1 MKKTAVKKQDLNTQN
16 LKRGYLSLLYH
27 VILTAAVLLLVFG
40 FVFPLWRVQGQEM
53 FPAIRDGDL
62 LLTSRLDKLY
72 SRGDVV
78 LYEAEGQRH
87 VGRIVARE
95 SDRLEI
101 TKDGNLT
108 VNGAMQSETLFYPTE
123 TEQEE
128 FSIRVSE
135 GCVYILGDHRDAC
148 RDSRDFGPV
157 PTKRVKGKVIGLLR
171 IRDF

>member
-1 MKKTAVKKQDLNTQN
+1 MKKQTAYDKQE
-16 LKRGYLSLLYH
+16 LKRGYLSLLFKLA
-27 VILTAAVLLLVFG
+27 VTAAVLLLFFS
-40 FVFPLWRVQGQEM
+40 FVCLLWRVQGQEM
-53 FPAIRDGDL
+53 FPAVRDGDL
-62 LLTSRLDKLY
+62 LLASRLDKQY

-78 LYEAEGQRH
+78 IYEAEGQRH

-108 VNGAMQSETLFYPTE
+108 VNGAMQSEAVFYPTQA
-123 TEQEE
+123 EQED
-128 FSIRVSE
+128 FSVQVPE

-157 PTKRVKGKVIGLLR
+157 PAEHVKGKVIGLLR
-171 IRDF
+171 IRGF

>member
-1 MKKTAVKKQDLNTQN
+1 MKKQTAYDKQE
-16 LKRGYLSLLYH
+16 LKRGYLSLLFKLA
-27 VILTAAVLLLVFG
+27 VTAAVLVLFFS
-40 FVFPLWRVQGQEM
+40 FVCLLWRVQGQEM
-53 FPAIRDGDL
+53 FPAVRDGDL
-62 LLTSRLDKLY
+62 LLASRLDKQY

-78 LYEAEGQRH
+78 IYEAEGQRR

-108 VNGAMQSETLFYPTE
+108 VNGAMQSEAVFYPTQA
-123 TEQEE
+123 EQED
-128 FSIRVSE
+128 FSVQVPE

-157 PTKRVKGKVIGLLR
+157 PAEHVKGKVIGLLR
-171 IRDF
+171 IRGF

>member
-1 MKKTAVKKQDLNTQN
+1 MKKQTAYDKQE
-16 LKRGYLSLLYH
+16 LKRGYLSLLFKLA
-27 VILTAAVLLLVFG
+27 VTAAVLLLFFS
-40 FVFPLWRVQGQEM
+40 FVCLLWRVQGQEM
-53 FPAIRDGDL
+53 FPAVRDGDL
-62 LLTSRLDKLY
+62 LLASRLDKQY

-78 LYEAEGQRH
+78 IYEAEGQRR

-108 VNGAMQSETLFYPTE
+108 VNGAMQSEAVFYPTQA
-123 TEQEE
+123 EQED
-128 FSIRVSE
+128 FSVQVPE

-157 PTKRVKGKVIGLLR
+157 PAEHVKGKVIGLLR
-171 IRDF
+171 IRGF

>member
-1 MKKTAVKKQDLNTQN
+1 MKKQTAYDKQE
-16 LKRGYLSLLYH
+16 LKRGYLSLLFKLA
-27 VILTAAVLLLVFG
+27 VTAAVLLLFFS
-40 FVFPLWRVQGQEM
+40 FVCLLWRVQGQEM
-53 FPAIRDGDL
+53 FPAVRDGDL
-62 LLTSRLDKLY
+62 LLASRLDKQY

-78 LYEAEGQRH
+78 IYEAEGQRR

-108 VNGAMQSETLFYPTE
+108 VNGAMQSEAVFYPTQA
-123 TEQEE
+123 EQED
-128 FSIRVSE
+128 FSVQVPE

>member
-1 MKKTAVKKQDLNTQN
+1 MKKQTAYDKQE
-16 LKRGYLSLLYH
+16 LKRGYLSLLCKLA
-27 VILTAAVLLLVFG
+27 VTAAVLLLFFS
-40 FVFPLWRVQGQEM
+40 FVCLLWRVQGQEM
-53 FPAIRDGDL
+53 FPAVRDGDL
-62 LLTSRLDKLY
+62 LLASRLDKQY

-78 LYEAEGQRH
+78 IYEAEGQRR

-108 VNGAMQSETLFYPTE
+108 VNGAMQSEAVFYPTQA
-123 TEQEE
+123 EQED
-128 FSIRVSE
+128 FSVQVPE

-157 PTKRVKGKVIGLLR
+157 PAEHVKGKVIGLLR
-171 IRDF
+171 IRGF

>member
-1 MKKTAVKKQDLNTQN
+1 MKKQTAYDKQE
-16 LKRGYLSLLYH
+16 LKRGYLSLLFKLA
-27 VILTAAVLLLVFG
+27 VTAAVLVLFFS
-40 FVFPLWRVQGQEM
+40 FVCLLWRVQGQEM
-53 FPAIRDGDL
+53 FPAVRDGDL
-62 LLTSRLDKLY
+62 LLASRLDKQY

-78 LYEAEGQRH
+78 IYEAEGQRR

-108 VNGAMQSETLFYPTE
+108 VNGAMQSEAVFYPTQA
-123 TEQEE
+123 EQED
-128 FSIRVSE
+128 FSVQVPE

-157 PTKRVKGKVIGLLR
+157 PAEHVKGKVFGLLR
-171 IRDF
+171 IRGF